1 MLDQMAFPP
10 RAPPV
15 IASEEQRPSEG
26 TIRAP
31 LDTSSDGSKRQ
42 VGRTTPLRR
51 HNQGAVGHK
60 QRRQQATGRKNNA
73 PPKAQSDL
81 RQATVALLEMV
92 GRTTPLRRH
101 NQRSIEDPSNI
112 SYLVVT
118 PRAPRAP
125 PLRLPSA
132 YDTADAESP
141 AVSPGSPSRAAPVP
155 SSPPNRSRDA

>member
-101 NQRSIEDPSNI
+101 NQRHNQHD
-112 SYLVVT
+112 
-118 PRAPRAP
+118 
-125 PLRLPSA
+125 
-132 YDTADAESP
+132 
-141 AVSPGSPSRAAPVP
+141 RAAVTAGSEEQRP
-155 SSPPNRSRDA
+155 SEGTISARSKIPATSAIWLSR